1 MNSRCL
7 ILNLRFLHLRCDE
20 TTRPVGSPVRR
31 TLSLPQSGRQVLG
44 AVPELFLIEPVLQNL
59 VCPHQLED
67 TIAHHGAAAM
77 AMRPTG
83 KPLIPQRYRCKPLA
97 GAKS

>member
-31 TLSLPQSGRQVLG
+31 TLSLPKSGRQVLG
-44 AVPELFLIEPVLQNL
+44 AVPELFLIEP
-59 VCPHQLED
+59 
-67 TIAHHGAAAM
+67 GAAEPRLPPPA
-77 AMRPTG
+77 
-83 KPLIPQRYRCKPLA
+83 
-97 GAKS
+97 